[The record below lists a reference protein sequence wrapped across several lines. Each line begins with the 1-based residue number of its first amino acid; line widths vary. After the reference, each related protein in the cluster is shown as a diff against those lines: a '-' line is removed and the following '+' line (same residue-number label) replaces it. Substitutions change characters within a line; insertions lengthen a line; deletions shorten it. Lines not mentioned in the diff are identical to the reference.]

1 MESFVS
7 GSGFSERYQQMT
19 GNLLTPAAIVTW
31 HNVVMLVPCSRWHV
45 FANSLPA
52 RSQPSLMLLTGVIVI
67 GGGLS
72 NVELLITDLNA
83 EVAPLVFTDQFTTPI
98 VKAQHGDSSGMRGA
112 ARLAMRNGEANET
125 FTN

>member
-1 MESFVS
+1 
-7 GSGFSERYQQMT
+7 
-19 GNLLTPAAIVTW
+19 
-31 HNVVMLVPCSRWHV
+31 
-45 FANSLPA
+45 
-52 RSQPSLMLLTGVIVI
+52 
-67 GGGLS
+67 

-112 ARLAMRNGEANET
+112 AWLAMRNGEANET